1 MLRNRGKRTSSLY
14 GYRRKLKTNLHENVR
29 KSRLTREKQR
39 LLQDEE
45 GVISFEKPV
54 VLPDAVSNFLDV
66 NGEPENFYADD
77 TAYYVLLSDH
87 PRVSI
92 RNPKRYLCFAGHR
105 LLQGAPPFFE
115 TIAFKH
121 GIINYKDIGMVFRIQ
136 RNNGISDD
144 FGGKNRCET
153 NPVDLDHLHKMI
165 HRILCKSRSIMV
177 SNQVH
182 VNAYVKKLAETD
194 TGSFLLQN

>member
-1 MLRNRGKRTSSLY
+1 MLRNRGKGTSSLY

-77 TAYYVLLSDH
+77 TADYVLLSDY

-105 LLQGAPPFFE
+105 LLQGAPPFFK

-121 GIINYKDIGMVFRIQ
+121 GIINYKDMARSSESGGIMASLMILEERIVVKRIQ
-136 RNNGISDD
+136 LIWII
-144 FGGKNRCET
+144 FTK
-153 NPVDLDHLHKMI
+153 
-165 HRILCKSRSIMV
+165 
-177 SNQVH
+177 
-182 VNAYVKKLAETD
+182 
-194 TGSFLLQN
+194 

>member
-105 LLQGAPPFFE
+105 LLQGAPLFLKRLRSNME
-115 TIAFKH
+115 SSIIRTLAWSSESS
-121 GIINYKDIGMVFRIQ
+121 GIMASLMILEERIVVKRIQ
-136 RNNGISDD
+136 LIWII
-144 FGGKNRCET
+144 FTK
-153 NPVDLDHLHKMI
+153 
-165 HRILCKSRSIMV
+165 
-177 SNQVH
+177 
-182 VNAYVKKLAETD
+182 
-194 TGSFLLQN
+194 